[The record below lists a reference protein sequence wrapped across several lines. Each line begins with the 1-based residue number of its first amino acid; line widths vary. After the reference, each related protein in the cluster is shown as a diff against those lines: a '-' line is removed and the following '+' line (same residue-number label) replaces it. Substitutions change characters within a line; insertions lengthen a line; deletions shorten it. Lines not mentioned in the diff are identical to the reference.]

1 MKKDLFDDCFDKR
14 ASPTEFKSVFC
25 NRCRN
30 PVCVHAQWGQDKFT
44 ARNAVQEAK
53 LFNPTFAN
61 ADDPKYATLRQRDFP
76 SLFRE
81 AIRLH
86 RADEIGD
93 WSLPEDNVVLAPID
107 AESASEESQDL
118 VEKAVASLKKG
129 SRDQAQEPET
139 APEEPETQTAGST
152 VPESENEGQDLNQES
167 LQNLNPKSKQNADTS
182 APVSKTRLPTKQG
195 TSEKNTFFDDGE
207 MVGGDYPRQDF
218 DEPKTKKQRVVDSWG
233 SGGKIHEPGTTIK
246 MGNKKK

>member
-14 ASPTEFKSVFC
+14 ASPTEFKEVFC

-44 ARNAVQEAK
+44 ARNAMQEAK
-53 LFNPTFAN
+53 LFNPSFADTSN
-61 ADDPKYATLRQRDFP
+61 PKYASLRQRDFP

-93 WSLPEDNVVLAPID
+93 WSLPEDNVVLAPIA
-107 AESASEESQDL
+107 AESASGESQDL

-129 SRDQAQEPET
+129 SRDQVEEPET
-139 APEEPETQTAGST
+139 APEAPETQSAGST
-152 VPESENEGQDLNQES
+152 VSDSEILEENLARKS
-167 LQNLNPKSKQNADTS
+167 HQNLTPKSKENADQS
-182 APVSKTRLPTKQG
+182 PSESETRRPTKQG
-195 TSEKNTFFDDGE
+195 ASEKNTFFDDGE

-218 DEPKTKKQRVVDSWG
+218 DKPKTKKQRVVDSWG
-233 SGGKIHEPGTTIK
+233 SSSKIHEPGTTIK
-246 MGNKKK
+246 MGKKK